1 MTAFQ
6 EGNRHVVEFIHGMSL
21 RTVPDEVVVQAKIC
35 LLDLIGACI
44 AGRHAKG
51 AAILLDLFQEQFS
64 GAAEAT
70 VIGAGRKTSCVSA
83 ALVNG
88 FIANA
93 LDIDDGHRLC
103 KGHPGA
109 VIFPAILAVAE
120 KTGAGGEGLLEALV
134 VGYEVTIRAGLIL
147 QGHYGYYHGSGAWGA
162 IGAAA
167 AAARLLRLSQEQTL
181 NTLGIAESYAPL
193 TPVMRSVASPAM
205 APKDGVA
212 WGAMV
217 GISAALLAQLGYTGS
232 PSLLG
237 DPEYNSDVFTLG
249 AVWRIMHL
257 YFKPFPCCRWTQPS
271 VDAVLSLLKDA
282 NIKPRKISRIIVH
295 TFAEAAALS
304 KEIPRDLESAEYNI
318 RFPVAA
324 AIVHGEFTPAHLDE
338 IYFQNDAILDIFELI
353 ETRIDRDIQD
363 QFPEKCQSRVE
374 IHMESGRV
382 ADSGLM
388 PARGDWDGIPLSRD
402 ELETKFF
409 SITKGL
415 LEPDAA
421 RSLMKFVRNFENHRT
436 SDLIPYLA

>member
-1 MTAFQ
+1 MIAFQ
-6 EGNRHVVEFIHGMSL
+6 EGSRHVVEFIRGMSL
-21 RTVPDEVVVQAKIC
+21 RTVPAEVVEQAKIC

-51 AAILLDLFQEQFS
+51 AAILLDLCQEQFG

-70 VIGAGRKTSCVSA
+70 VIGAERKASCVSA

-109 VIFPAILAVAE
+109 VIFPAVLAVAE
-120 KTGAGGEGLLEALV
+120 KTNAGGEALLEALV
-134 VGYEVTIRAGLIL
+134 VGYEVSIRAGLIM
-147 QGHYGYYHGSGAWGA
+147 QAHYGYYHGSGAWGA

-167 AAARLLRLSQEQTL
+167 AATRLLRLDQEQTL

-193 TPVMRSVASPAM
+193 TPVMRSVVSPAM
-205 APKDGVA
+205 APKDGVP
-212 WGAMV
+212 WGAMTGV
-217 GISAALLAQLGYTGS
+217 SAALLARRGYTGS

-271 VDAVLSLLKDA
+271 VEAVLSLLKDA
-282 NIKPRKISRIIVH
+282 NIRPREISRIIIH

-304 KEIPRDLESAEYNI
+304 KEIPWDLESAEYNI

-324 AIVHGEFTPAHLDE
+324 AIVYGEFTPAHLDE
-338 IYFQNDAILDIFELI
+338 IYFQDDAVLDIFELI
-353 ETRIDRDIQD
+353 ETRIDPDIQD
-363 QFPEKCQSRVE
+363 HFPEKCQSRVE
-374 IHMESGRV
+374 IYTESGRV
-382 ADSGLM
+382 ADSGLI
-388 PARGDWDGIPLSRD
+388 PARGDWDGIPLSRA
-402 ELETKFF
+402 ELEAKFL

-415 LEPDAA
+415 LAPDAA
-421 RSLMKFVRNFENHRT
+421 HRLMKSVRNFESHQTR
-436 SDLIPYLA
+436 DLIPYLA

>member
-1 MTAFQ
+1 MIAFQ
-6 EGNRHVVEFIHGMSL
+6 GGSRHVMAFIRGMSL
-21 RTVPDEVVVQAKIC
+21 RTVPAEVVEQAKIC

-51 AAILLDLFQEQFS
+51 AAILLDL
-64 GAAEAT
+64 
-70 VIGAGRKTSCVSA
+70 C
-83 ALVNG
+83 
-88 FIANA
+88 
-93 LDIDDGHRLC
+93 
-103 KGHPGA
+103 
-109 VIFPAILAVAE
+109 
-120 KTGAGGEGLLEALV
+120 
-134 VGYEVTIRAGLIL
+134 
-147 QGHYGYYHGSGAWGA
+147 
-162 IGAAA
+162 
-167 AAARLLRLSQEQTL
+167 QEQTL

-205 APKDGVA
+205 APKDGVP
-212 WGAMV
+212 WGAMTGV
-217 GISAALLAQLGYTGS
+217 SAALLARRGYTGS

-282 NIKPRKISRIIVH
+282 NIRPREISRIIIH

-304 KEIPRDLESAEYNI
+304 KEIPWDLESAEYNI

-324 AIVHGEFTPAHLDE
+324 AIVYGEFTPAHLDE
-338 IYFQNDAILDIFELI
+338 IYFQDDAVLDIFELI
-353 ETRIDRDIQD
+353 ETRIDPDIQD

-374 IHMESGRV
+374 IYTESGRV

-388 PARGDWDGIPLSRD
+388 PARGDWDGIPLSRA
-402 ELETKFF
+402 ELEAKFL

-421 RSLMKFVRNFENHRT
+421 RRLMKSVRNFESHQTR
-436 SDLIPYLA
+436 DLIPYLA

>member
-1 MTAFQ
+1 MTAFL
-6 EGNRHVVEFIHGMSL
+6 EGNRLVAAFIHGLSL
-21 RTVPDEVVVQAKIC
+21 ETVPDDVVEQAKIC

-51 AAILLDLFQEQFS
+51 AAILLDLVQEQFS

-70 VIGAGRKTSCVSA
+70 VIGAGRKMSCVSA
-83 ALVNG
+83 ALANG

-120 KTGAGGEGLLEALV
+120 KTAAGGTALLEALV
-134 VGYEVTIRAGLIL
+134 VGYEVSIRAGLIM
-147 QGHYGYYHGSGAWGA
+147 QKHYGYYHGSGAWGA

-167 AAARLLRLSQEQTL
+167 AVARLLRLDAKQTL
-181 NTLGIAESYAPL
+181 NSLGIAESYAPL

-212 WGAMV
+212 WGAMTGV
-217 GISAALLAQLGYTGS
+217 SAALLARRGYTGS

-237 DPEYNSDVFTLG
+237 DPAYNSDIFTLG

-271 VDAVLSLLKDA
+271 VDAVLGLLNNS
-282 NIKPRKISRIIVH
+282 NIKPREISRIIIH

-304 KEIPRDLESAEYNI
+304 EEIPRDLESAEYSL

-324 AIVHGEFTPAHLDE
+324 AIVYGEFTPAHLAE
-338 IYFQNDAILDIFELI
+338 IYFQDDALLAIFELI

-374 IHMESGRV
+374 IHTVNGRV

-388 PARGDWDGIPLSRD
+388 PARGDWDGIPLTRD
-402 ELETKFF
+402 ELQTKFL
-409 SITKGL
+409 SITKGIL
-415 LEPDAA
+415 GPDAA
-421 RSLMKFVRNFENHRT
+421 RSLMKFVRNFESHRT